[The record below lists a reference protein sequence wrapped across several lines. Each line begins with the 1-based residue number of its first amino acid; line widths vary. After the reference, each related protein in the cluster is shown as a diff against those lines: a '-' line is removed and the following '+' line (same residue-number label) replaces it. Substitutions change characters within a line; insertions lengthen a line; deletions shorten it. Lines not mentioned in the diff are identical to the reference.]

1 MEGIL
6 NEKMQQ
12 LALNAL
18 WYYNKYIAVG
28 FVETFYFGRVSQ
40 FLCIIPIL

>member
-1 MEGIL
+1 MEGFL

-12 LALNAL
+12 LVLNAL
-18 WYYNKYIAVG
+18 WYYNEYVAVG
-28 FVETFYFGRVSQ
+28 FVKRFYLGRVSQ